1 MRRPARRV
9 VVRPDRLEARLVP
22 LVTAARVVVVVVV
35 VAVMV
40 VARRETAD
48 RVRRA
53 EIVMTG
59 IGRRARR

>member
-1 MRRPARRV
+1 MRRPAHRV

-22 LVTAARVVVVVVV
+22 LVTAARVVVV
-35 VAVMV
+35 AVTV

-53 EIVMTG
+53 EIVMIG

>member
-35 VAVMV
+35 VTV
-40 VARRETAD
+40 VARRETVD
-48 RVRRA
+48 RGRPA

>member
-35 VAVMV
+35 VTV

-53 EIVMTG
+53 EIVMIG